1 MAAAPWCGRHTPCSC
16 TRLSRWRGR
25 EFVEP
30 GRRVDGVAR
39 KQRPF
44 SREAGPKRG
53 VTMRFRVSRLAAALV
68 FGFLLTSST
77 SALATTRWVNDPPN
91 TYLPPGTSCT
101 NPGYP
106 TIGAAVAAAVSGDTI
121 RVCDGMYTENV
132 ILNKSLMLLVAQAGM
147 DACGRVAS
155 ESILTPSNPLVRT

>member
-1 MAAAPWCGRHTPCSC
+1 
-16 TRLSRWRGR
+16 
-25 EFVEP
+25 
-30 GRRVDGVAR
+30 
-39 KQRPF
+39 
-44 SREAGPKRG
+44 
-53 VTMRFRVSRLAAALV
+53 MRFRVSRLAAALV

-132 ILNKSLMLLVAQAGM
+132 ILNKSLMLLGAQAGM

-155 ESILTPSNPLVRT
+155 EPRAGLAGPR